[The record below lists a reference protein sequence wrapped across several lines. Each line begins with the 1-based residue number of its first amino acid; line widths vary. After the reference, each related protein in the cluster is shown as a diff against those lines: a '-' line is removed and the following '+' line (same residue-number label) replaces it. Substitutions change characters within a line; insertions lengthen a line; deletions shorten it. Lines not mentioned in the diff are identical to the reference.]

1 MKKVI
6 SVVAAISI
14 VLSLC
19 SIAMVVYYKTNRINY
34 GFVNTEKLLNS
45 FVESQKALDEIRAEE
60 EKWTAERTVIEDS
73 LRAFEERMKETY
85 TNLSVNEKKRMKEEQ
100 VNRIEELGR
109 FNQARSVNI
118 QNMRAEKLQNIYQK
132 INAAMDDFALNRGI
146 DIVFASSNG
155 SIVYGDGTKADLT
168 DDFLLFLNQ
177 RFK

>member
-1 MKKVI
+1 MNRI
-6 SVVAAISI
+6 MRIFAIAAVVM
-14 VLSLC
+14 SLC
-19 SIAMVVYYKTNRINY
+19 SIAMVVHYKANNVTY

-60 EKWTAERTVIEDS
+60 EKWTAERTIIEDS

-85 TNLSVNEKKRMKEEQ
+85 ASLSVSEKKKMKEEQ

-118 QNMRAEKLQNIYQK
+118 QNMRVEKLQSVYQK
-132 INAAMDDFALNRGI
+132 INAAMADFALSRGI

-168 DDFLLFLNQ
+168 EDFVLFLNM